1 MLRRGLRLIEGLRI
15 NRDASERLLAAYGPF
30 AATERLLME
39 LVKRG
44 GDRQELHEIIREH
57 AMTAWAEVQ
66 AGRPNPLIESLGRDS
81 RITHHA
87 SRDHLLAWLDASD
100 YVGDAPARARAFAET
115 AAADPARIGG
125 GMKLSLILAHP
136 GPGSFN
142 HAIAETARQ
151 TLLRNG
157 HTVFFHDL
165 YAESF
170 DPILPAH
177 EIPKDAALPP
187 EIARHCAEIAAAD
200 GIIVVHPNWWGQPPA
215 ILKGWIDRVIRPGV
229 AYEFLESDS
238 GEGVPLGLLHART
251 ALVFNTTNTPLERER
266 QVFGDPLETLWKN
279 CVFGLCGVN
288 DFQRRVFGVIVT
300 STAEQRAAWLAEVEE
315 TLDRCFPAAGPADRQ
330 APRMRVYAID
340 HVQLAMPAGEEA
352 RARDFYAGLLGLEEI
367 AKPSELAGRG
377 GAWFSNGAVT
387 LHLGVE
393 QDFRPARKAHPALL
407 VEGLAAFVARLEAA
421 GYPIQRDVQF
431 AGYDRVHV
439 NDPFGN
445 RIELMERIGEEP
457 E

>member
-1 MLRRGLRLIEGLRI
+1 
-15 NRDASERLLAAYGPF
+15 
-30 AATERLLME
+30 
-39 LVKRG
+39 
-44 GDRQELHEIIREH
+44 
-57 AMTAWAEVQ
+57 
-66 AGRPNPLIESLGRDS
+66 
-81 RITHHA
+81 
-87 SRDHLLAWLDASD
+87 
-100 YVGDAPARARAFAET
+100 
-115 AAADPARIGG
+115 
-125 GMKLSLILAHP
+125 MKLSLVLAHP

-151 TLLRNG
+151 TLLRNR

-170 DPILPAH
+170 DPILPAR
-177 EIPKDAALPP
+177 EIHKGAALPP

-229 AYEFLESDS
+229 AYEFLDGDD
-238 GEGVPLGLLHART
+238 GEGVPVGLLKAKT
-251 ALVFNTTNTPLERER
+251 AVVFNTSNTPPARELSA
-266 QVFGDPLETLWKN
+266 FGDPLDALWRR
-279 CVFGLCGVN
+279 CIFALCGVQEF
-288 DFQRRVFGVIVT
+288 DRRMFGVIVT
-300 STAEQRAAWLAEVEE
+300 STPEQRAVWLNEVAETVG
-315 TLDRCFPAAGPADRQ
+315 RRFPAEGSDGKVT
-330 APRMRVYAID
+330 PRTRVCAIE

-352 RARDFYAGLLGLEEI
+352 SARVFYAGLLGLEEI
-367 AKPSELAGRG
+367 AKPPELAGRG

-407 VEGLAAFVARLEAA
+407 VEGLTTFVVRLEAA

-431 AGYDRVHV
+431 AGYDRIHV

-445 RIELMERIGEEP
+445 RIELMERTA
-457 E
+457 

>member
-1 MLRRGLRLIEGLRI
+1 
-15 NRDASERLLAAYGPF
+15 
-30 AATERLLME
+30 
-39 LVKRG
+39 
-44 GDRQELHEIIREH
+44 
-57 AMTAWAEVQ
+57 
-66 AGRPNPLIESLGRDS
+66 
-81 RITHHA
+81 
-87 SRDHLLAWLDASD
+87 
-100 YVGDAPARARAFAET
+100 
-115 AAADPARIGG
+115 
-125 GMKLSLILAHP
+125 MKLSLILAHP

-151 TLLRNG
+151 RLLRSG

-165 YAESF
+165 CAEGF

-177 EIPKDAALPP
+177 EISKDAALPA

-215 ILKGWIDRVIRPGV
+215 ILTGWIDRVIRSGV
-229 AYEFLESDS
+229 AYQFLESDS

-279 CVFGLCGVN
+279 CVFGPCGVN
-288 DFQRRVFGVIVT
+288 DFHRRVFSVIVT

-315 TLDRCFPAAGPADRQ
+315 TVDRCFPSAGPASRQ
-330 APRMRVYAID
+330 ASRILVYAID
-340 HVQLAMPAGEEA
+340 HIQLAMPTGEEA

-367 AKPSELAGRG
+367 AKPPELAGRG

-393 QDFRPARKAHPALL
+393 QDFRPAQKAHPALL
-407 VEGLAAFVARLEAA
+407 VEGLTAFVARLEAA
-421 GYPIQRDVQF
+421 GYPMQRDVQF
-431 AGYDRVHV
+431 AGYVRVHV

-445 RIELMERIGEEP
+445 RIELMERTA
-457 E
+457 

>member
-1 MLRRGLRLIEGLRI
+1 
-15 NRDASERLLAAYGPF
+15 
-30 AATERLLME
+30 
-39 LVKRG
+39 
-44 GDRQELHEIIREH
+44 
-57 AMTAWAEVQ
+57 
-66 AGRPNPLIESLGRDS
+66 
-81 RITHHA
+81 
-87 SRDHLLAWLDASD
+87 
-100 YVGDAPARARAFAET
+100 
-115 AAADPARIGG
+115 
-125 GMKLSLILAHP
+125 MKLSLILAHP
-136 GPGSFN
+136 SPGSFN
-142 HAIAETARQ
+142 HAIAETARR

-165 YAESF
+165 CAEGF
-170 DPILPAH
+170 DPILPAY
-177 EIPKDAALPP
+177 EIPKEAVLPA

-288 DFQRRVFGVIVT
+288 DFHRHVFGVIVT
-300 STAEQRAAWLAEVEE
+300 STPKQRGVWLNEVAETVDRRFPAEGSGSKCATNTSLRHRARPTRDACRRGGSRPRLLCRAA
-315 TLDRCFPAAGPADRQ
+315 R
-330 APRMRVYAID
+330 
-340 HVQLAMPAGEEA
+340 
-352 RARDFYAGLLGLEEI
+352 
-367 AKPSELAGRG
+367 SEGNCQAGRTG
-377 GAWFSNGAVT
+377 RSRGAWFGNGAVT

-407 VEGLAAFVARLEAA
+407 VEGLTTFAARLEAA

-431 AGYDRVHV
+431 TGYDRIHV

-445 RIELMERIGEEP
+445 RIELMGRIGEEP
-457 E
+457 K

>member
-1 MLRRGLRLIEGLRI
+1 
-15 NRDASERLLAAYGPF
+15 
-30 AATERLLME
+30 
-39 LVKRG
+39 
-44 GDRQELHEIIREH
+44 
-57 AMTAWAEVQ
+57 
-66 AGRPNPLIESLGRDS
+66 
-81 RITHHA
+81 
-87 SRDHLLAWLDASD
+87 
-100 YVGDAPARARAFAET
+100 
-115 AAADPARIGG
+115 
-125 GMKLSLILAHP
+125 MKLSLILAHP

-151 TLLRNG
+151 TLLRSG

-165 YAESF
+165 CAEGF
-170 DPILPAH
+170 DPILPAQ
-177 EIPKDAALPP
+177 EIPKGAALPV

-215 ILKGWIDRVIRPGV
+215 ILTGWIDRVIRPGV

-238 GEGVPLGLLHART
+238 GDGVPLGLLHART
-251 ALVFNTTNTPLERER
+251 ALVFSTTNTPLERER

-315 TLDRCFPAAGPADRQ
+315 TLDRCFPAAGRDSRQ
-330 APRMRVYAID
+330 APRMRIYDID

-367 AKPSELAGRG
+367 AKPLELAGRG
-377 GAWFSNGAVT
+377 GAWFSSGAVT

-407 VEGLAAFVARLEAA
+407 VEGLTTFVARLEAA
-421 GYPIQRDVQF
+421 DYPMQRDVQF
-431 AGYDRVHV
+431 AGYVRVHV

-445 RIELMERIGEEP
+445 RIELMERTA
-457 E
+457 